1 MIPFDF
7 LLGEASNPKL
17 GCRSF
22 AVIVRTEH
30 QGIDVESGSISTDSS
45 IGTLGKD
52 EAERLSDC

>member
-1 MIPFDF
+1 MMR
-7 LLGEASNPKL
+7 GSGSPKL